1 MKNPAKV
8 SYFWKFGVF
17 LKLLRKTFKHDNDMK
32 VNRHSLKTLST
43 IIAVSL
49 LFVFCTGS
57 VADRGTGTTPSG
69 SRDADGSYPA
79 IVSSASELQVTG
91 IKLPPGFN
99 ISIFAE
105 VTDARS
111 MSLSPSGTIYVGNK
125 SEGSVYA
132 VRDTDGDNKAD
143 KKWVIA
149 SGLNMPNGVAFKDGD
164 LYVAEVSRIIKFP
177 KIESALANPPKPV
190 VVYDKFPSD
199 THHGWK
205 YISFGPDGKLYVPVG
220 APCNVC
226 DKGQSV
232 YASITR
238 MNADGSGL
246 EVFARGVR
254 NTVGFTWHPET
265 KSIWFT
271 DNGRDMLGDDI
282 PPCELNTAPKAGM
295 HFGFPYCH
303 GGDIKDPEFGD
314 VKPCSEFT
322 APAQRMGAH
331 VAPLGLKFYT
341 GSKFPEA
348 YKNILFVA
356 EHGSWNRSKK
366 SGYKI
371 SMLKISGNKAVSYE
385 PFASGWLDDAS
396 QKVSGR
402 PVDILLMPDGAMLVS
417 DDKRGVIYRID
428 YKG

>member
-1 MKNPAKV
+1 MKNKQPSFKA
-8 SYFWKFGVF
+8 
-17 LKLLRKTFKHDNDMK
+17 LLTFATFS
-32 VNRHSLKTLST
+32 V
-43 IIAVSL
+43 L
-49 LFVFCTGS
+49 LVFCTGS
-57 VADRGTGTTPSG
+57 VTDRVADNAPKAPAEDGSMPAIISSPEALQVSGIKMPSG
-69 SRDADGSYPA
+69 
-79 IVSSASELQVTG
+79 
-91 IKLPPGFN
+91 F
-99 ISIFAE
+99 SIAVYAE
-105 VTDARS
+105 VPDARS
-111 MSLSPSGTIYVGNK
+111 MALSPSGTLFVGNK
-125 SEGSVYA
+125 SEGNVYA
-132 VRDTDGDNKAD
+132 VKDTNGDNIAD

-149 SGLNMPNGVAFKDGD
+149 KGLNMPNGVAFKDGD
-164 LYVAEVSRIIKFP
+164 LYVAEVSRISRFRNIEATLAAP
-177 KIESALANPPKPV
+177 KAE
-190 VVYDKFPSD
+190 VVYDKFPTD
-199 THHGWK
+199 TWHGWK

-238 MNADGSGL
+238 MNADGTGL

-254 NTVGFTWHPET
+254 NTVGFTWHPES

-314 VKPCSEFT
+314 VKPCSDFT
-322 APAQRMGAH
+322 VPAQRMGAH

-341 GSKFPEA
+341 GKQFPEA
-348 YKNILFVA
+348 YKNTLFVA

-371 SMLKISGNKAVSYE
+371 SMLKINGNKTSSYE
-385 PFASGWLDDAS
+385 TFASGWLDEAS

-402 PVDILLMPDGAMLVS
+402 PVDILVLPDGSMLVS
-417 DDKRGVIYRID
+417 DDKRGVIYRIS
-428 YKG
+428 YKA